1 MRQGLWPEAQVSELA
16 EEAAA
21 FFAGQGP
28 LRQVLLCE
36 SDAGEPIGMIELSL
50 RSHADGCRSSPV
62 PFVEGWYVMA
72 GQRRKG
78 AGSLLMEAAE
88 AWARDAG
95 FTEIASDTQLAN
107 HAGRQAHAHSGF
119 EEIEQAVHF
128 RKTLQ
133 ASRLP

>member
-1 MRQGLWPEAQVSELA
+1 
-16 EEAAA
+16 
-21 FFAGQGP
+21 
-28 LRQVLLCE
+28 
-36 SDAGEPIGMIELSL
+36 
-50 RSHADGCRSSPV
+50 
-62 PFVEGWYVMA
+62 
-72 GQRRKG
+72 
-78 AGSLLMEAAE
+78 MEAAE